1 MVKLKHLLGH
11 HFYKK
16 LNNNLKHNFRII
28 RTNIMRL
35 NKTVKALAIALPILA
50 LSACSSN
57 SATEEE
63 SNVATNAQ
71 ESSVTTNTNESE
83 VQVTAAQ
90 RAAEIEDQQNQE
102 LEKLRAEHIVYFDF
116 DTSAVSSEFS
126 AILDAH
132 AKFLNDTNTNVLV
145 EGHADER
152 GTPEYNI
159 ALGERRAKAVVTY
172 LENMGVSSS
181 QLSVVSYGEEK
192 PMIKDRSESALAK
205 NRRAVLVY

>member
-1 MVKLKHLLGH
+1 
-11 HFYKK
+11 
-16 LNNNLKHNFRII
+16 
-28 RTNIMRL
+28 MRL
-35 NKTVKALAIALPILA
+35 NKTVKALAIVLPILA

-57 SATEEE
+57 SATDEQSTVE
-63 SNVATNAQ
+63 TNAQ
-71 ESSVTTNTNESE
+71 ESAATAAAAAAAAAEQ
-83 VQVTAAQ
+83 VQVSAAQ
-90 RAAEIEDQQNQE
+90 RAAEIEEQQRQE

-116 DTSAVSSEFS
+116 DTSTVSSEFS

-132 AKFLNDTNTNVLV
+132 AKFLNERSNTKVLV

-181 QLSVVSYGEEK
+181 QISVVSYGEEK
-192 PMIKDRSESALAK
+192 PMVKDRSESAFAK

>member
-1 MVKLKHLLGH
+1 
-11 HFYKK
+11 
-16 LNNNLKHNFRII
+16 
-28 RTNIMRL
+28 MRL

-57 SATEEE
+57 SETGEE
-63 SNVATNAQ
+63 SSVATNAQ
-71 ESSVTTNTNESE
+71 ESSMIENNDTSD
-83 VQVTAAQ
+83 VQVSAAQ
-90 RAAEIEDQQNQE
+90 RAAEIEEQQRQE

-116 DTSAVSSEFS
+116 DTSTVSSEFS

-132 AKFLNDTNTNVLV
+132 AKFLNERSNTRVLV

-181 QLSVVSYGEEK
+181 QISVVSYGEEK
-192 PMIKDRSESALAK
+192 PMVKDRSESAFAK

>member
-1 MVKLKHLLGH
+1 
-11 HFYKK
+11 
-16 LNNNLKHNFRII
+16 
-28 RTNIMRL
+28 MRL
-35 NKTVKALAIALPILA
+35 NKTVKALAIVLPIMA
-50 LSACSSN
+50 LSACTSN
-57 SATEEE
+57 SQESEED
-63 SNVATNAQ
+63 SSVANNAQ
-71 ESSVTTNTNESE
+71 QSSVAANTNTND

-116 DTSAVSSEFS
+116 DTSTVSSDFS

-132 AKFLNDTNTNVLV
+132 AKFLNNTNTNVLV

-192 PMIKDRSESALAK
+192 AMIKDRSESAFAK